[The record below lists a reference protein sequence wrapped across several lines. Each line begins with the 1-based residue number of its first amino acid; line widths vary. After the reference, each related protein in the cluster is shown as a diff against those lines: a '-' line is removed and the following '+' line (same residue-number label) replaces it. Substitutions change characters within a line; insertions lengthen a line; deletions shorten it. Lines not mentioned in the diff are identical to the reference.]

1 VHIAIDED
9 HCYAFKPGRVK
20 AEYWPEYDLY
30 NTATTTFTATQEE
43 EDNTYTA
50 LKGSP
55 PQDLGSEEAIQAIQ
69 SCPVIMEEDLNYQ
82 EADYTKDT
90 VKAGTEYVKE
100 YVIEQEGNIHQQVN
114 LEQEQEVQ
122 EQHVQ
127 EEEEVEQKEAPEYT
141 TIVYQDKVGAEQ
153 FYTETIVTDVM
164 AAEEY
169 YSGGNNVSYGNA
181 GNNSAMQQVAA
192 EVEKPAVR
200 IKNKRTVAAVSS
212 EDKRR
217 ALNAMEEL
225 RARGA
230 TTDDLMCRLC
240 DPARP
245 FTAYSTLL
253 THYRSHAGLR
263 PFECSLCGATFT
275 RQHSLNYHLM
285 THANQTRFTCPH
297 CNRKFRHP
305 THFKEHVKKH
315 GEVVQF
321 LCNFCPASLSTQSQY
336 RKHLKMRHNKT
347 IDIMGNIIDSPP
359 EAKDKDR
366 AKRKRRVLKSEDETS
381 GVLGKRKR
389 RRRLKTDSTE
399 ISQYEEVVHSSSN
412 QNQNSGSVIYEETVP
427 MSESEQMYQ
436 TSEYLE
442 PKEGLEMF
450 DPHQGQYVEQV
461 ALQYETEPQYVEQY
475 VVATNDN
482 EAKIGESRAEVVQQP
497 KSPMI
502 FVVPNSGQKPQVK
515 RKPLLIN
522 TTGEQ
527 KKQVVISKV
536 QSNVNGGKVG
546 GGESRMKQG
555 VIAQI
560 NGQKVLL
567 VPKKKSEGSGGDQHR
582 VLVMSQGSTVST
594 GQQQQQQQNVS
605 MTWNGQSTLAL
616 ALSTQSGVVQQH
628 RVVSQVRKS
637 TTGTLQSTV
646 RLAAASAN
654 QPQVNSSGVV
664 AVTTRVYPEA
674 KQSCLTEIDPNTV
687 QNNADTVPDNNK
699 INILEQAMHEVFPSE
714 IDFGDASPEEALTE
728 ISPQVVDDLY
738 NPMRSP
744 LKNRNK
750 ILCEVLGIDS

>member
-1 VHIAIDED
+1 MHVAIDED

-30 NTATTTFTATQEE
+30 NTAATTFTATQEE

-69 SCPVIMEEDLNYQ
+69 ACPVIMEEDLHYQ
-82 EADYTKDT
+82 EPDYTKET
-90 VKAGTEYVKE
+90 VKAGTEYLKE
-100 YVIEQEGNIHQQVN
+100 FVIEQEQQVN
-114 LEQEQEVQ
+114 LEQGQVQ
-122 EQHVQ
+122 EQE

-164 AAEEY
+164 ATEEY
-169 YSGGNNVSYGNA
+169 YNGGNNVSYGGNG
-181 GNNSAMQQVAA
+181 GNNPAVQQVAA

-200 IKNKRTVAAVSS
+200 IKNKRTVAAVSN

-347 IDIMGNIIDSPP
+347 IDIMGNIIDSLP

-366 AKRKRRVLKSEDETS
+366 AKRKRRVVKPEEETTGLS
-381 GVLGKRKR
+381 KRKR

-461 ALQYETEPQYVEQY
+461 ALQYTESEPQYVEQY
-475 VVATNDN
+475 VVATNDH
-482 EAKIGESRAEVVQQP
+482 EAKVQAGEREVKQHQQQHQP

-502 FVVPNSGQKPQVK
+502 FVVPNSGQKPQVN

-522 TTGEQ
+522 TAGEQ

-536 QSNVNGGKVG
+536 QQQQSNLGKVG
-546 GGESRMKQG
+546 EGRMKQG

-567 VPKKKSEGSGGDQHR
+567 VPKKKGDGSGADQHR
-582 VLVMSQGSTVST
+582 VLVMSQASAQVST
-594 GQQQQQQQNVS
+594 GAQQQQ
-605 MTWNGQSTLAL
+605 MTWNGQQQSTLAL
-616 ALSTQSGVVQQH
+616 ALSTQSGGVQQQ
-628 RVVSQVRKS
+628 RVVSQQVRSKS
-637 TTGTLQSTV
+637 SGLQSTV
-646 RLAAASAN
+646 RLA
-654 QPQVNSSGVV
+654 SSTGVV
-664 AVTTRVYPEA
+664 AVTTRVYPDA

-687 QNNADTVPDNNK
+687 QKSTTDNVVADANK
-699 INILEQAMHEVFPSE
+699 INILEQAMHEVFPSD
-714 IDFGDASPEEALTE
+714 IDFAEGSPEEASADIQQAT
-728 ISPQVVDDLY
+728 QVVDDLY